1 MFFAQE
7 ISVLILITGIC
18 QKVAGHRSCQ
28 GNQNYNEKE
37 NDCCFRCPQ
46 GLVTRSTCVKDIN
59 KECASCSEPD
69 TFIVWSKNRPTCA
82 ACRRC
87 KEESSLVTVQSC
99 TLLTEAICQCKAGY
113 YCHSPLPNTCARCN
127 LFTQCPPG
135 QGVKQKG
142 SPMKNTECEACP
154 SGTFSDVKSTTEV
167 CKPHTDCDKLHLVTT
182 RRGSTTTDALCG
194 GPISSKNYTLRPD
207 VRSTR
212 YVITSTGSTTSGS
225 TTSGSTTS
233 SSTTPHTTTPDTTTS
248 GTFTSITTRDIYETG
263 KRSAVYVVAAI
274 ICAVSL
280 LVAFLL
286 YWQQNICNLKL
297 WKNFIQPEL
306 VGRVT
311 DVNTQENLLQ
321 KENVT
326 PESERK
332 ESDGTMEGNHG
343 TQERDLMNNRIEH
356 IYIMNADTVLV
367 GSISEV
373 PPRWRSVMT
382 EGDSRESPL
391 LASHYPEQE
400 SSTLSANDLMISI
413 EEEEREASAAK
424 AILEV

>member
-1 MFFAQE
+1 MFFTQE

-18 QKVAGHRSCQ
+18 QNVAGHQSCQ
-28 GNQNYNEKE
+28 GNQYYNGKE
-37 NDCCFRCPQ
+37 NDCCFRCSQ

-59 KECASCSEPD
+59 KECATCSDPD
-69 TFIVWSKNRPTCA
+69 TFIDWSRNRPTCV

-99 TLLTEAICQCKAGY
+99 TLLTEAICQCKPGY
-113 YCHSPLPNTCARCN
+113 YCHSPLSNTCARCN

-142 SPMKNTECEACP
+142 SPMKNTECETCP
-154 SGTFSDVKSTTEV
+154 SGTFSDVKSATEV
-167 CKPHTDCDKLHLVTT
+167 CKSHTDCEKLHLVTI

-194 GPISSKNYTLRPD
+194 GPISSKNYTLRPE

-212 YVITSTGSTTSGS
+212 HVVPSGI
-225 TTSGSTTS
+225 
-233 SSTTPHTTTPDTTTS
+233 TTPHTTAPDTTTS
-248 GTFTSITTRDIYETG
+248 VMFTSITTKDIYETG
-263 KRSAVYVVAAI
+263 EWSAVYVVAAI
-274 ICAVSL
+274 ICVVSL

-286 YWQQNICNLKL
+286 YWKQNICNLKL
-297 WKNFIQPEL
+297 WKNFIQPDL
-306 VGRVT
+306 VGTVM
-311 DVNTQENLLQ
+311 DLNTQKNLLQ

-326 PESERK
+326 PESERRK
-332 ESDGTMEGNHG
+332 ESDGTMEGNYG

-373 PPRWRSVMT
+373 PPHWRSVTT
-382 EGDSRESPL
+382 ESDRRESPV
-391 LASHYPEQE
+391 LASRYPEQE

-413 EEEEREASAAK
+413 EEEERESSAAK
-424 AILEV
+424 ANLEV

>member
-18 QKVAGHRSCQ
+18 QKVAGHQSCQ
-28 GNQNYNEKE
+28 GNQYYNEKE

-46 GLVTRSTCVKDIN
+46 GLVTRSTCVKDIK
-59 KECASCSEPD
+59 KECASCSEPEK
-69 TFIVWSKNRPTCA
+69 FIVWSKNRPTCVT
-82 ACRRC
+82 CRQC

-99 TLLTEAICQCKAGY
+99 TLLTEAICQCKTGY

-127 LFTQCPPG
+127 LFTQCPTG

-207 VRSTR
+207 VRPTR
-212 YVITSTGSTTSGS
+212 YVITSGSTSSGS
-225 TTSGSTTS
+225 
-233 SSTTPHTTTPDTTTS
+233 TTTPDTTTS
-248 GTFTSITTRDIYETG
+248 GAFTSITTRDIYETG

-297 WKNFIQPEL
+297 WKNFIQPDL
-306 VGRVT
+306 VARVT

-332 ESDGTMEGNHG
+332 ESDGTMEGNDG
-343 TQERDLMNNRIEH
+343 TQGDLMNRIEH

-400 SSTLSANDLMISI
+400 SANDLMISI